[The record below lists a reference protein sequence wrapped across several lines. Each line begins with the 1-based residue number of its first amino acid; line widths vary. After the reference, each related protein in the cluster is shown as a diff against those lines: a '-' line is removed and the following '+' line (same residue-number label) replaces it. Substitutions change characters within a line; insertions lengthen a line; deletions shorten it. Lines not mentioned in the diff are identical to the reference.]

1 MNPRTFC
8 ITLALIAPAALLAAP
23 ALGADTLDVKLGLW
37 QMEYRIK
44 TTGTGTGTVPA
55 ASLEK
60 MTPEQR
66 AKYEKAMAAAQRS
79 MADRTFTER
88 TCVTPEDLKKNDFGM
103 PNDDDEEKCTT
114 TVVTQTKTKLEA
126 RVACQGPSKRTGSAR
141 FEMTGREQMTG
152 AMEFA
157 TSTGRMTMDLKGK
170 WLSAS
175 CKGATDE

>member
-1 MNPRTFC
+1 MNPRSFR
-8 ITLALIAPAALLAAP
+8 ITLALIASAALVATP
-23 ALGADTLDVKLGLW
+23 ALAADTLDVKLGLW
-37 QMEYRIK
+37 QMEYHIK
-44 TTGTGTGTVPA
+44 TSGTGTVPA

-66 AKYEKAMAAAQRS
+66 AKYEKAMAAAQRNL
-79 MADRTFTER
+79 ADQNFTER
-88 TCVTPEDLKKNDFGM
+88 TCVTPEDLEQAEFGM
-103 PNDDDEEKCTT
+103 PDTDDDEKCTT

-126 RVACQGPSKRTGSAR
+126 RVACQGPSKRTGTAR

-157 TSTGRMTMDLKGK
+157 TSSGRMTMDLKGK